1 MTMSD
6 EPPAGKGPGP
16 GESVLDLPGPVS
28 LEQQAKKL
36 GRAEEIELERRQ
48 LSVVSLRQD
57 ISLRKRFAQAF
68 LALHTGV
75 VVIVMLFVGM
85 TGCGKMQ
92 LSDQV
97 LIALIAGTV
106 AELVGLVLAVVKS
119 LFPAP
124 KE

>member
-1 MTMSD
+1 MSD

-16 GESVLDLPGPVS
+16 GDSVLDQAGPVS

-36 GRAEEIELERRQ
+36 GRAEEIELERQQ
-48 LSVVSLRQD
+48 LDNDSRRQD
-57 ISLRKRFAQAF
+57 IKLRKRFALSFLGLHSAVVATVMAF
-68 LALHTGV
+68 VALTGY
-75 VVIVMLFVGM
+75 
-85 TGCGKMQ
+85 GKMQ
-92 LSDQV
+92 MSDQ
-97 LIALIAGTV
+97 LLMALIAGTV